1 MLLASCKTLARLRV
15 DSSARSTQ
23 SGGCVGIAAVGR
35 LRSSRSPPGAAALV
49 QARQAHMA
57 RSRGASF
64 AWLLRLFLAGA
75 AVATLGLL
83 YTTHAQHAVNDAPLA
98 AEPPK
103 PAPRIAGDF

>member
-1 MLLASCKTLARLRV
+1 
-15 DSSARSTQ
+15 
-23 SGGCVGIAAVGR
+23 
-35 LRSSRSPPGAAALV
+35 
-49 QARQAHMA
+49 MA

-103 PAPRIAGDF
+103 PKAPLKKPDAASGCPAQGCPPRFWAPVSIAGVEHGDPRLSLCKLAFDTYWRDPSKTPMYH